1 MDLEPDI
8 WELRQMASIVE
19 ALFEDVFK
27 ASASKDGWYA
37 FQITYEAFER
47 LRFAVFRT
55 GSMASDIDVANLKA
69 IEEART

>member
-1 MDLEPDI
+1 
-8 WELRQMASIVE
+8 MASIVE

-37 FQITYEAFER
+37 FQITDEAFER

-55 GSMASDIDVANLKA
+55 SSMASDIDVANLKA